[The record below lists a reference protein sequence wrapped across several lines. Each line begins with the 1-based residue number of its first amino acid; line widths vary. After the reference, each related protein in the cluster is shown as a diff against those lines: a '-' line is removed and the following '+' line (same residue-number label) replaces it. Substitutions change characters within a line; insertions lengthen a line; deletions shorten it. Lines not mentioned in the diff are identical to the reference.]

1 VTSLAYAVRSRCD
14 TLCLSAWA
22 AGASVAARGRHDG
35 PRNTPVPLV
44 GTGYRKTGR
53 SPRHSRAPRRIR
65 RSAQWRSAVRG
76 RADAAIWDTLKA
88 VCGHG
93 HVRLREAYAPRREA
107 VRGAVLTAAMVW
119 AGVFGLVALIVTVEL
134 FASYLRG
141 PTNSGDV
148 PSTLIDVV
156 IWSAVINA
164 FMLPF
169 TLMAG
174 VVAGLVVGVI
184 RRGVRRP

>member
-1 VTSLAYAVRSRCD
+1 
-14 TLCLSAWA
+14 
-22 AGASVAARGRHDG
+22 
-35 PRNTPVPLV
+35 
-44 GTGYRKTGR
+44 
-53 SPRHSRAPRRIR
+53 
-65 RSAQWRSAVRG
+65 
-76 RADAAIWDTLKA
+76 
-88 VCGHG
+88 
-93 HVRLREAYAPRREA
+93 LREAYAPRREA